1 MVEDVAERV
10 ALAPLHEG
18 GLAEDRA
25 HRFLQRQGAIED
37 HEQAAVRAQAAALE
51 MRQ

>member
-1 MVEDVAERV
+1 MLRKLVD
-10 ALAPLHEG
+10 LAPLNEG

-25 HRFLQRQGAIED
+25 HRFVQRQGAIEN

-51 MRQ
+51 IRQ